1 MRELS
6 LIMKRL
12 LTERNLVAILFV
24 MVLITFSFAQNETK
38 KMEQQYGLQ
47 SSIPPPV
54 LKFEASVNL
63 GAITQI
69 VSSASK
75 Y

>member
-1 MRELS
+1 
-6 LIMKRL
+6 MKRL

-24 MVLITFSFAQNETK
+24 LVLITFSFAQNETK

-47 SSIPPPV
+47 SSIPAPV

>member
-1 MRELS
+1 
-6 LIMKRL
+6 MKRL

-47 SSIPPPV
+47 SSISTPPV
-54 LKFEASVNL
+54 LKFEARVDL
-63 GAITQI
+63 GAIIQI
-69 VSSASK
+69 ASSASE
-75 Y
+75 

>member
-1 MRELS
+1 
-6 LIMKRL
+6 MKRL
-12 LTERNLVAILFV
+12 LTERNLVGILFV
-24 MVLITFSFAQNETK
+24 LVLITFSFAQNETK

-47 SSIPPPV
+47 SSIPTPV